1 MRKRV
6 NQMIET
12 RFEKISGRDP
22 SLGRGQYK
30 QEILIQ
36 NFLVSLRG
44 TENCRLDQVPVPTQD
59 KPIPP

>member
-1 MRKRV
+1 
-6 NQMIET
+6 MIET

-44 TENCRLDQVPVPTQD
+44 TENCRLDQGPVPTQD